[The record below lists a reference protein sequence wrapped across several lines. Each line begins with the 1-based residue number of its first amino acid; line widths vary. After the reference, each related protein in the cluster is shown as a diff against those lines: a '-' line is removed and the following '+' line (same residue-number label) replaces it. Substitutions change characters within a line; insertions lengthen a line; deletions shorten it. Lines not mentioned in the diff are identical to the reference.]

1 MATTVSQP
9 PRPPAPPSPAPTETA
24 RRTEVRPEIQALRA
38 VAVSIVVIF
47 HFWPHSLTGGYVGVD
62 VFFAISGFLITSHL
76 LREADRTGAVGL
88 ARFWARRARR
98 ILPAALLVLFTVAIV
113 TIVFVPQIYWTQYFD
128 EIRASTAYVQNWF
141 LAHQSVNYLAS
152 SEASSP
158 VQHFWSLSAEEQ
170 FYLVWPVLILLS
182 ALAAA
187 SSAVRLRRR
196 TIAIVLGAVTL
207 ASFAYSIYDTGA
219 DPSQAYFITPT
230 RAWEFGLGGLL
241 ALIRPPQVLK
251 VSALAALSWIGL
263 GMIMIAAIFYS
274 TTSPPFPGD
283 AALVPV
289 AGGLAVI
296 WAGAPRIAWSPTRVL
311 GLRPIQFV
319 GDVSYSVYLWHF
331 PLLVLTPFVID
342 RNLNNNLKVL
352 LIVLTVVLAWLTKL
366 LVEDPVR
373 GSRRLTSRK
382 PRVTFALVALGM
394 AVIFATTALGQ
405 SKLNH
410 DRAQQRAE
418 AKAVIAS
425 HPRCFGAASRDP
437 EHPCTNPQLKYTV
450 IPTPIVA
457 ADTGN
462 SPCTRTG
469 RTGLVSVCAFGP
481 PKAQSRRTFA
491 LVGDS
496 HAQMW
501 RAGVATVA
509 SGERWRGLTVART
522 SCPYSTA
529 VKSLVEPLRSQCV
542 KWTKEVPQWFERHP
556 EVSVAIVT
564 EHNGGTV
571 VVPPGQSPFNAE
583 VAGYQAA
590 WRKLPRSVKHIIV
603 IRDTM
608 GAPGNTPACIQ
619 QAIANHEV
627 AGTKCAVSRKT
638 YLPPDPAAIAQSHM
652 HDPRVQLV
660 DVSRFICSTNFCYP
674 VVGGVLVLK
683 DSSHLTRTFAQT
695 LGPYVKRRIDQL
707 MHSWAPGT

>member
-1 MATTVSQP
+1 MATTVAQP
-9 PRPPAPPSPAPTETA
+9 PRPPAPPSPATTELP
-24 RRTEVRPEIQALRA
+24 RRAEIRPEIQALRA
-38 VAVSIVVIF
+38 IAVAIVVIF

-76 LREADRTGAVGL
+76 LREADRTGAVAL

-98 ILPAALLVLFTVAIV
+98 ILPAALLVLFVVAIA
-113 TIVFVPQIYWTQYFD
+113 TIVFVPQLNWTQYFD
-128 EIRASTAYVQNWF
+128 EERASTLYVQNWF
-141 LAHQSVNYLAS
+141 LAHQSINYLAS
-152 SEASSP
+152 GEAASP

-170 FYLVWPVLILLS
+170 FYLIWPVLILFAALS
-182 ALAAA
+182 GARLAG
-187 SSAVRLRRR
+187 RRR

-207 ASFAYSIYDTGA
+207 ASFIYSIYDTSA
-219 DPSQAYFITPT
+219 DPAEAYFITPT

-241 ALIRPPQVLK
+241 AMVRPPQVLK
-251 VSALAALSWIGL
+251 MGALAALSWLGI

-283 AALVPV
+283 AALLPV
-289 AGGLAVI
+289 VGGLAVI
-296 WAGAPRIAWSPTRVL
+296 WAGAPRMSWAPTRVL
-311 GLRPIQFV
+311 GLRPVQFV
-319 GDVSYSVYLWHF
+319 GDVSYSIYLWHF

-342 RNLNNNLKVL
+342 RALNDNLKVL
-352 LIVLTVVLAWLTKL
+352 LIVLTVVLAWLTKIV
-366 LVEDPVR
+366 VEDPVR
-373 GSRRLTSRK
+373 GTRRLTSRK
-382 PRVTFALVALGM
+382 PRYTFALVVIGM
-394 AVIFATTALGQ
+394 GVILATTAAGQ
-405 SKLNH
+405 AKLAG
-410 DRAQQRAE
+410 DRAKQRKE

-437 EHPCTNPQLKYTV
+437 QHPCTNPALKYTV

-462 SPCTRTG
+462 APCTRTG

-481 PKAQSRRTFA
+481 TSQAKRTFA

-501 RAGVATVA
+501 RAGVAVVA
-509 SGERWRGLTVART
+509 NGEHWRGLTVART

-542 KWTKEVPQWFERHP
+542 KWTKEVPKWFKRHP

-571 VVPPGQSPFNAE
+571 VVPSGKSAFKAE
-583 VAGYQAA
+583 ISGYQSA
-590 WRKLPRSVKHIIV
+590 WRKLPPSVKHIIV
-603 IRDTM
+603 IRDTP

-619 QAIANHEV
+619 SAIASHEE
-627 AGTKCAVSRKT
+627 AGKKCALPRTT
-638 YLPPDPAAIAQSHM
+638 YLPPDPAAVAQSHM

-660 DVSRFICSTNFCYP
+660 DVSPFMCSKRLCYP

-683 DSSHLTRTFAQT
+683 DSSHLTRTFAET

-707 MHSWAPGT
+707 MSGWADKG